1 MQKKDGGS
9 AAEKWKALLKKKPG
23 LVYVLYAAVGLFAV
37 LLCLIGSEPRCRGS
51 SLEPGMPTE
60 QKTERVSGK
69 DPLEQRL
76 TEVLGKIRGAGK
88 VDVLITYETGGEI
101 VTATVRQTDEDT
113 KNADRNTGSETSRSV
128 REVTEPATV
137 ETENG
142 HVPIVLYE
150 IEPKVRGVIVVA
162 EGASDF
168 SVRQKLQAA
177 VHAVTGIPIERIEV
191 FEMSFEGP

>member
-37 LLCLIGSEPRCRGS
+37 LLCLIGSGPRCRGS
-51 SLEPGMPTE
+51 SSEPGTPTE
-60 QKTERVSGK
+60 QKTELVSGK